1 MKGTKKMTPTEIVNS
16 AVHAIETEINGLRI
30 MQDGFGDAFVAAVEM
45 ICPIKDKKG
54 RVIISGMG
62 KSGHVGQKIA
72 ATMAST
78 GTPAFFVHP
87 SEASHGDLGMITKDD
102 LLITISNS
110 GESREMGDIITYS
123 RRFGIPLIAITSKA
137 ESSMAK
143 AADLVLLIPDAAKA
157 PEACPL
163 GLAPT
168 TSTTMTMAMGDAL
181 AVALVEK
188 RGFTKQDFKDHHPGG
203 KLGNV
208 LLKVE
213 NIMAKGDA
221 LPLVEPETQMSDA
234 LVVMTAKS
242 LGCVGVVNK
251 QGTLIGVITD
261 GDLRRNMS
269 ADLVTK
275 TAEEIMT
282 KKPRTIVPTLLGAE
296 AVGLMNANGI
306 TNIFVVDAD
315 NKPIGLLHIHHLLQA
330 GVV

>member
-1 MKGTKKMTPTEIVNS
+1 MTPTEIINS
-16 AVHAIETEINGLRI
+16 AVHAVETEINGLRI
-30 MQDGFGDAFVAAVEM
+30 MQDNFGDAFVAAVEM
-45 ICPIKDKKG
+45 IFPIKDNKG

-123 RRFGIPLIAITSKA
+123 RRFGIPMIAITSKA

-143 AADLVLLIPDAAKA
+143 AADLVLLIPDASKA

-221 LPLVEPETQMSDA
+221 LPLVSPETPMSDA

-242 LGCVGVVNK
+242 LGCVGIIDNNGV
-251 QGTLIGVITD
+251 LIGVITD

-269 ADLVTK
+269 CDLVSK
-275 TAEEIMT
+275 TAKEIMT
-282 KKPRTIVPTLLGAE
+282 KKPRTIAPTLLGAE
-296 AVGLMNANGI
+296 AVGFMNANGI

-315 NKPIGLLHIHHLLQA
+315 NKPVGLLHIHHLLQA

>member
-1 MKGTKKMTPTEIVNS
+1 MTPTEIINS

-30 MQDGFGDAFVAAVEM
+30 MQDNFGDAFVAAVEM
-45 ICPIKDKKG
+45 IFPIKDNKG

-72 ATMAST
+72 ATLAST

-123 RRFGIPLIAITSKA
+123 RRFGIPMIAITSKA

-143 AADLVLLIPDAAKA
+143 AADLVLLIPDASKA

-221 LPLVEPETQMSDA
+221 LPLVSPETPMSDA

-242 LGCVGVVNK
+242 LGCVGIIDKNGV
-251 QGTLIGVITD
+251 LIGVITD

-269 ADLVTK
+269 CDLVSK

-282 KKPRTIVPTLLGAE
+282 KKPRTIAPTLLGAE
-296 AVGLMNANGI
+296 AVGFMNANGI